1 MNTDKVSEML
11 NNRKLSE
18 KAAYSD
24 EGVALFESTDRM
36 TTVRNVNID
45 ALLLSLCQ
53 SGHATLTIDGVEH
66 EVSTYDLLVCLP
78 GMTISRSET
87 SGDICGCC
95 ICMSKDYVQQLSQMN
110 SGDLWNAILFLSKN
124 PVLRLEPSEAQSFK
138 MYYDI
143 IKAKIN
149 RQDRRYGKKLVE
161 TLFQACLYDFYGLLE
176 RFLDPQQ
183 RPRHSA
189 EKVFRDFIGLLSSTY
204 PRPRSVA
211 FYADKLCI
219 TPKYLSAVCK
229 QVSGMT
235 ALKLISNFVSND
247 ILRLLND
254 TDKSMKEICNELG
267 FPNPTFFGTYVRKTL
282 GMSPRQYRE
291 RRK

>member
-11 NNRKLSE
+11 NNRILSE

-45 ALLLSLCQ
+45 ALLLGLCQ

-87 SGDICGCC
+87 SGDISGCC

-138 MYYDI
+138 MYYNI

-183 RPRHSA
+183 RPHHSA
-189 EKVFRDFIGLLSSTY
+189 EKVFRDFIGLLSST
-204 PRPRSVA
+204 
-211 FYADKLCI
+211 
-219 TPKYLSAVCK
+219 
-229 QVSGMT
+229 
-235 ALKLISNFVSND
+235 
-247 ILRLLND
+247 
-254 TDKSMKEICNELG
+254 
-267 FPNPTFFGTYVRKTL
+267 
-282 GMSPRQYRE
+282 
-291 RRK
+291 

>member
-11 NNRKLSE
+11 NNRILSE

-45 ALLLSLCQ
+45 ALLLGLCQ

-161 TLFQACLYDFYGLLE
+161 TLFQACLYDFTGCSSVSST
-176 RFLDPQQ
+176 RSNGRTI
-183 RPRHSA
+183 RPRRCSA
-189 EKVFRDFIGLLSSTY
+189 TSSACCRLHIRGRAVWPSMPTNCASRPSIFR
-204 PRPRSVA
+204 P
-211 FYADKLCI
+211 YA
-219 TPKYLSAVCK
+219 S
-229 QVSGMT
+229 
-235 ALKLISNFVSND
+235 
-247 ILRLLND
+247 R
-254 TDKSMKEICNELG
+254 
-267 FPNPTFFGTYVRKTL
+267 
-282 GMSPRQYRE
+282 
-291 RRK
+291 